1 MLVVE
6 NNNFEDSSKDRNQ
19 PLGLSFALFAREI
32 ERREID
38 TTFGN

>member
-6 NNNFEDSSKDRNQ
+6 NNFEDSSKDRNQ

-38 TTFGN
+38 TTIGN